1 VQLLADA
8 EKTRLRTF
16 GLCLARL
23 QRRLQLP
30 LPGPLAGKLMAL
42 FGA

>member
-1 VQLLADA
+1 VRRLTDTKPA
-8 EKTRLRTF
+8 RLRTF

-23 QRRLQLP
+23 QRRLHVP

-42 FGA
+42 FDA